1 VLRHAQK
8 LYDWLIRPIA
18 AELSANSVE
27 TLVFIPDGALRSI
40 PLAALHDGEEFLAAQ
55 FAIATAPG
63 LTLLDPRPMSRVA
76 IRPLLAGLTEPVEG
90 FHPLPGVEAELGAIN
105 KMYNSEVLLDE
116 AFIRPHIQEALDE
129 VPYSVVHVASHAQFS
144 SDPQKTF
151 ILTYDGKLGLDSL
164 EQLIN
169 PTSFRD
175 QPVEL
180 ITLSACETAAGDD
193 RAALGLAG
201 VAVKAGARSALA
213 TLWRVDDAAAT
224 RLVAEFYKQLNDRRL
239 SKAEALQRAQLS
251 LLEEG
256 DFEHPYYWA
265 PYLIIGS
272 WM

>member
-1 VLRHAQK
+1 
-8 LYDWLIRPIA
+8 
-18 AELSANSVE
+18 
-27 TLVFIPDGALRSI
+27 
-40 PLAALHDGEEFLAAQ
+40 
-55 FAIATAPG
+55 
-63 LTLLDPRPMSRVA
+63 
-76 IRPLLAGLTEPVEG
+76 
-90 FHPLPGVEAELGAIN
+90 
-105 KMYNSEVLLDE
+105 MYSSEILLDE
-116 AFIRPHIQEALDE
+116 AFIRPHIQEELDE

-213 TLWRVDDAAAT
+213 TLWRVDDAAAA

-239 SKAEALQRAQLS
+239 SKAKALQRAQQL

-272 WM
+272 WL